1 MVTICTTCCNI
12 NELLYAAQSVLA
24 FHTIISLK
32 SMNRLA
38 FIQDADCISVKNE
51 LKFHIQLRLTSVF
64 EGIITVIVPWK
75 ERITIMA
82 VRLTTGQ
89 SDVKPTTA
97 RQVLIGIKLHTQA
110 VLLNDITNKVTRI
123 ALDIFADFD
132 IQRTMHRDI
141 FL

>member
-1 MVTICTTCCNI
+1 M
-12 NELLYAAQSVLA
+12 
-24 FHTIISLK
+24 
-32 SMNRLA
+32 
-38 FIQDADCISVKNE
+38 
-51 LKFHIQLRLTSVF
+51 
-64 EGIITVIVPWK
+64 PWK